1 LHEEVWPGLHRLK
14 HADRRSAG
22 IKELSVSGPKLVSD
36 FWFLA
41 CEMRQVLTFLFVMA
55 LAAAGYY
62 LFTPGGRQ
70 FIDRVYINWTRTEY
84 QARFRAGER
93 LPGTPD
99 LARLNERLAAHGAKL
114 GAPVYLRI
122 FKLESELELWI
133 EEDGRFVRLATY
145 PICLWSGRLGPKL
158 KEGDRQAP
166 EGFYTVAAEQLN
178 PNSRM
183 HRSFSLGFPNAFDQA
198 HGRTGSFLMV
208 HGGCAS
214 TGCYA
219 VTDPVVD
226 EIWRL
231 VTAALDQGQARFPV
245 HVFPFRMTD
254 RNVRLRRGDRWEGF
268 WADLKKGYDLFQ
280 QSRVPPVVSVCKG
293 RYVFEAGSLD
303 RVSQP
308 VEEGC
313 PPEVAGNL

>member
-1 LHEEVWPGLHRLK
+1 
-14 HADRRSAG
+14 
-22 IKELSVSGPKLVSD
+22 
-36 FWFLA
+36 
-41 CEMRQVLTFLFVMA
+41 MRPITLILLMA
-55 LAAAGYY
+55 LAGAGYY
-62 LFTPGGRQ
+62 LLTPEGREL
-70 FIDRVYINWTRTEY
+70 IDRVRINMMRADY
-84 QARFRAGER
+84 QARFRAGEA

-99 LARLNERLAAHGAKL
+99 LARLDERLAAHGVSM
-114 GAPVYLRI
+114 GVPVFLRI
-122 FKLESELELWI
+122 FKLESELEIWV
-133 EEDGRFVRLATY
+133 EKDGRSVRFATY

-183 HRSFSLGFPNAFDQA
+183 HRSFSLGFPNLFDQA

-214 TGCYA
+214 IGCYA

-226 EIWRL
+226 EIWRF

-254 RNVRLRRGDRWEGF
+254 RNVKARRGSQWDGF
-268 WADLKKGYDLFQ
+268 WADLKNGYDLFE
-280 QSRVPPVVSVCKG
+280 QSRLPPVVSVCNG
-293 RYVFEAGSLD
+293 RYVFAAGSLET
-303 RVSQP
+303 VSQP
-308 VEEGC
+308 VEERC
-313 PPEVAGNL
+313 PPEIAGNP

>member
-1 LHEEVWPGLHRLK
+1 M
-14 HADRRSAG
+14 RRAFT
-22 IKELSVSGPKLVSD
+22 LL
-36 FWFLA
+36 L
-41 CEMRQVLTFLFVMA
+41 
-55 LAAAGYY
+55 LAALLGGGYY
-62 LFTPGGRQ
+62 LLTPEGRQ
-70 FIDRVYINWTRTEY
+70 LIDRVRIHMTRADY
-84 QARFRAGER
+84 QARFRAGEP

-99 LARLNERLAAHGAKL
+99 LARFDERLLGQGAKL
-114 GAPVYLRI
+114 GVPVFLRI
-122 FKLESELELWI
+122 FKLESELEIWV
-133 EEDGRFVRLATY
+133 EKDGRFVRFATY

-183 HRSFSLGFPNAFDQA
+183 HRSFSLGFPNVFDQA

-214 TGCYA
+214 IGCYA

-254 RNVRLRRGDRWEGF
+254 RNVRLHRGGRWEGF
-268 WADLKKGYDLFQ
+268 WADLKKGYDRFET
-280 QSRVPPVVSVCKG
+280 SRVPPMVSVCKG
-293 RYVFEAGSLD
+293 RYVFGAGSLET
-303 RVSQP
+303 VSQP
-308 VEEGC
+308 VEERC
-313 PPEVAGNL
+313 PPEVADNP